1 MAWIVQGFLMEDLDN
16 SSQVS
21 QNEWDWNLIRL
32 ANLLIIWLDNT
43 FQVTQRLQDFICW
56 SLATF
61 FCLALSVIDKVT
73 NIFLLT

>member
-43 FQVTQRLQDFICW
+43 FQVTQRLQGFICW

-61 FCLALSVIDKVT
+61 FCLPLSVIDKVT